1 MGIVLV
7 SRLWCSHRH
16 SIIFSPTR
24 TTAAD
29 RNELIQNLLSELP
42 LFTVPDPGPT
52 RLTAHSFQVFWA
64 LLRINFRACWNP
76 KHSPLI
82 AIVNGLAMDAVCVLR
97 CSVSAAEGSVDRSNQ
112 ISALAVPYGTKHS
125 GVELLGQP
133 LGNANKHT
141 QFL

>member
-7 SRLWCSHRH
+7 SRFWCSHRH

-29 RNELIQNLLSELP
+29 RLIQNLLSELP

-52 RLTAHSFQVFWA
+52 RLTAHSFQVFGGSFEDQFQSV
-64 LLRINFRACWNP
+64 LEP
-76 KHSPLI
+76 EMI
-82 AIVNGLAMDAVCVLR
+82 AIVNRLAMDAVCVLR